1 MLTDQTT
8 WTQEYLAEWTSHL
21 RAGNRSKGT
30 IKSYLLAA
38 TQLETFIATEY
49 GTTPLEAVT
58 RPQIEAF
65 IAHVADTR
73 ASATAGNRYRS
84 LKQLF
89 RWLEDEE
96 LIARSPMDRMQSP
109 KVTEKPVEV
118 FTREQMEALLKVTS
132 GKGFDKRRDHA
143 IIRTLYDSGMRL
155 GELVGLRVDTLNRE
169 WNTLLVHGKGDR
181 YRNVPVGH
189 KTVVSMDRYLRERK
203 THKDARYEDAMW
215 LGRNGVLHDSGVHQ
229 MLQRRADEAGLGIHI
244 HAHMFRHTFAHVWK
258 SEGGGDDDLMRIAG
272 WKSPQMVSRY
282 GASAA
287 DERARNAH
295 SRLSPGDK
303 I

>member
-1 MLTDQTT
+1 M
-8 WTQEYLAEWTSHL
+8 
-21 RAGNRSKGT
+21 
-30 IKSYLLAA
+30 LAA
-38 TQLETFIATEY
+38 TQLEQYLIDEGIPTDPVY
-49 GTTPLEAVT
+49 VT
-58 RPQIEAF
+58 RAQIEGY
-65 IAHVADTR
+65 IAHVADIR

-96 LIARSPMDRMQSP
+96 LIDRSPMDKMQSP
-109 KVTEKPVEV
+109 KVTEKVVEV
-118 FTREQMEALLKVTS
+118 LTTPQMEALLKVTS
-132 GKGFDKRRDHA
+132 GKGFDNRRDHA
-143 IIRTLYDSGMRL
+143 IVRMLYDSGMRL
-155 GELVGLRVDTLNRE
+155 GELVGLKVDTLNRE

-181 YRNVPVGH
+181 YRNVPVGN
-189 KTVVSMDRYLRERK
+189 KTVVSIDRYLRERK
-203 THKDARYEDAMW
+203 THKDARYEDALW

-229 MLQRRADEAGLGIHI
+229 MLNRRADEAGLGIHI

-295 SRLSPGDK
+295 KRLSPGDK